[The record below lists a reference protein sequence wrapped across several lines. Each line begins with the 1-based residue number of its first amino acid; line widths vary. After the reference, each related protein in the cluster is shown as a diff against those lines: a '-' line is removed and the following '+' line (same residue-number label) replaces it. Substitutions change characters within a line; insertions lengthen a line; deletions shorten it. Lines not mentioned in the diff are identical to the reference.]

1 MTELRKLTRRVAALE
16 GAVAK
21 LQRAVGGMAEVV
33 NQARQVPIE
42 CVKCGNDY
50 TTMKTCPVEDC
61 PCGMPVW
68 LEENTDD

>member
-21 LQRAVGGMAEVV
+21 LQRAVGGMAEAIAL
-33 NQARQVPIE
+33 ARKVTVE
-42 CVKCGNDY
+42 CNECGNDM
-50 TTMKTCPVEDC
+50 TAMKTCSREDC
-61 PCGMPVW
+61 PCGLPLE